1 MSRAQAARLPA
12 DYGIGFAPAN
22 IESRNA
28 YSLVRASAAPAAF
41 AAGFAAAL
49 TMSGVLVLAAA
60 VVAYTLLAQPV
71 RDA

>member
-28 YSLVRASAAPAAF
+28 YSLVRAGAAPAAF
-41 AAGFAAAL
+41 ATGFAAAL
-49 TMSGVLVLAAA
+49 TMSGVLALAAA
-60 VVAYTLLAQPV
+60 VVAYTLLVQPM